1 MNPEFVL
8 NRIEQESRLANDL
21 LTNSKKRLEKTLS
34 ENLFYDILE
43 DSLSLVV
50 NNAVVDIWD
59 NLHYNLSREKDNPYF
74 LQVFLVEQ
82 EKCALKVFKLIDN
95 EGINN
100 LAHMKANKKVYYAM
114 RDILAKSQ
122 EQSN

>member
-8 NRIEQESRLANDL
+8 NQIENESKLANDL
-21 LTNSKKRLEKTLS
+21 LTNSIKRVEKTLS
-34 ENLFYDILE
+34 GNAFYDILE

-50 NNAVVDIWD
+50 NNTVVDIWD
-59 NLHYNLSREKDNPYF
+59 SIHYSLSREKNSPYF
-74 LQVFLVEQ
+74 LQMFLAEQ
-82 EKCALKVFKLIDN
+82 EKCALKVFKLIDA
-95 EGINN
+95 EGMNN

-122 EQSN
+122 E

>member
-50 NNAVVDIWD
+50 NNAVVDIWEHRLYQD
-59 NLHYNLSREKDNPYF
+59 RENT
-74 LQVFLVEQ
+74 LTM
-82 EKCALKVFKLIDN
+82 ALAAIELG
-95 EGINN
+95 E
-100 LAHMKANKKVYYAM
+100 
-114 RDILAKSQ
+114 
-122 EQSN
+122 